1 MKGLNP
7 AVESIPPSGIRRF
20 FDLAAGRAN
29 VISLGVGEPDFVT
42 PWHIR
47 EAAIY
52 AIERGRTTY
61 TPNAGLRELRQAIA
75 DYVQRYDG
83 VTYSPDDEV
92 IVTVGVSEGLD
103 LALRT
108 VVAPGDEVLLFEPCY
123 VSYDPNVRLV
133 GGVPVAVPTSAE
145 DGFQIDPRLAE
156 ARITPRTKAMLIC
169 SPNNP
174 TGVVQSSD
182 VLRELVE
189 IAVRHD
195 LYIISDEIY
204 SRLVFEGERC
214 CVASLP
220 GAWERTVLLN
230 GLSKSHAM
238 TGWRV
243 GYVCAP
249 ARLTA
254 CMLKVHQYTALC
266 APHVSQ
272 MAAVEALHN
281 GDTESS
287 RMLQEYR
294 RRRDYFVREMEH
306 LGFECPLPQ
315 GAFYVFPAIRA
326 SGLTSEQFAE
336 ALLEEVGVAV
346 VPGNVFGA
354 SGEGHVRCS
363 IAASFEVLE
372 QAVERMRRFV
382 QEKLP
387 GSARVFAGASP
398 SRV

>member
-1 MKGLNP
+1 MKALNP
-7 AVESIPPSGIRRF
+7 AVEAIPPSGIRRF
-20 FDLAAGRAN
+20 FDLAAGRPD

-61 TPNAGLRELRQAIA
+61 TPNAGLPELREAIA
-75 DYVQRYDG
+75 LAVQRYDG
-83 VTYSPDDEV
+83 VSYCPDTEV

-108 VVAPGDEVLLFEPCY
+108 IVAPGDEVLLFEPCY
-123 VSYDPNVRLV
+123 VSYGPNVQLV

-174 TGVVQSSD
+174 TGVVQSAE

-214 CVASLP
+214 CVASLA

-243 GYVCAP
+243 GYLCAP

-272 MAAVEALHN
+272 VAAIEALHN
-281 GDTESS
+281 GDGESS
-287 RMLQEYR
+287 KMLLEYR
-294 RRRDYFVREMEH
+294 RRRDYFVREMH
-306 LGFECPLPQ
+306 QLGFPCAVPQ
-315 GAFYVFPAIRA
+315 GAFYVFPSIRS
-326 SGLTSEQFAE
+326 SGLTSEEFAQSLLTE
-336 ALLEEVGVAV
+336 AGVAV

-354 SGEGHVRCS
+354 SGEGHIRCS

-372 QAVERMRRFV
+372 QAVGRMHRFV
-382 QEKLP
+382 ETRRSDCCHAASVP
-387 GSARVFAGASP
+387 AHARL
-398 SRV
+398 